1 MLHAYTGCHP
11 PRTHPA
17 DASAVWR
24 PSPHTALEPQPDPG
38 ALAGAAAGPAGRA
51 IETPY
56 AATAALSNASGIGP
70 VSSCKLPGKSSR
82 VALNLFPS
90 RQDKILPGTLHHSG
104 NRPAPPSDHTPL
116 ARRSAFQAGAG
127 GEFGRA
133 FGLNRMYREDFCR
146 ADAANVFTSRWNME
160 LCGSAPVIA
169 KECGRSP

>member
-11 PRTHPA
+11 PRTNPA
-17 DASAVWR
+17 DASAIWR
-24 PSPHTALEPQPDPG
+24 SSPHTALEPQPDPG

-70 VSSCKLPGKSSR
+70 VSACKLPGKSSR

-116 ARRSAFQAGAG
+116 ARRSAFQ
-127 GEFGRA
+127 RRRTC
-133 FGLNRMYREDFCR
+133 GLNRIQSEDFCR
-146 ADAANVFTSRWNME
+146 ADARQMYLPADGIWNF
-160 LCGSAPVIA
+160 CGSAPVIA